1 MNIAT
6 KLSERIEYYEYLL
19 SEIAARFNSFENDVL
34 QAYETIFVSN
44 EKLSKEFLEV
54 SNKLQVADDQIEH
67 LLIEKRKLT
76 ERSLQFEKSR
86 DQMKQLLDDNQ
97 RFVELERSVSNMYA
111 FIMRKQEI
119 DEDIIEPIAI
129 TEGKI
134 YMTFK

>member
-1 MNIAT
+1 
-6 KLSERIEYYEYLL
+6 
-19 SEIAARFNSFENDVL
+19 
-34 QAYETIFVSN
+34 
-44 EKLSKEFLEV
+44 
-54 SNKLQVADDQIEH
+54 
-67 LLIEKRKLT
+67 
-76 ERSLQFEKSR
+76 
-86 DQMKQLLDDNQ
+86 MKQLLDDNQ